1 MFGRLWLSRTL
12 KELEND
18 MNKII
23 TVALVAGGLLLLDS
37 PEATAHDEGRYSYYS
52 PYYQPELH
60 RRHQMPRWL
69 KRDRAFR
76 HWYKH
81 SRLRRHRHLSWHRLF
96 DIYRWETVERRM
108 HRRAD
113 RFAWKHDYYRYSDR
127 DYRDRNK
134 NDRNKKRRR
143 RH

>member
-52 PYYQPELH
+52 THYQADLH

-81 SRLRRHRHLSWHRLF
+81 SRLRRHRHLSWDRLF
-96 DIYRWETVERRM
+96 DIYRWETVDRRM

-113 RFAWKHDYYRYSDR
+113 RFARKHDYYRYSERYSDR
-127 DYRDRNK
+127 DHRDG
-134 NDRNKKRRR
+134 NKKRRR

>member
-1 MFGRLWLSRTL
+1 
-12 KELEND
+12 

-23 TVALVAGGLLLLDS
+23 TVALMAGGLLLLDS
-37 PEATAHDEGRYSYYS
+37 PEAAAHDESRYSHYS
-52 PYYQPELH
+52 KHYQADLH

-81 SRLRRHRHLSWHRLF
+81 SRLRRHSQLSWHRLF
-96 DIYRWETVERRM
+96 DIYQWEKVDRRM

-113 RFAWKHDYYRYSDR
+113 RFARKHDNYRELDSRHRRHNDR
-127 DYRDRNK
+127 D
-134 NDRNKKRRR
+134 KRHNR